1 MDIDS
6 YHNKESAVEG
16 EEGRVP
22 TTARTEVRRHPERGA
37 YETERIRAILDEG
50 LVCHVGIA
58 TDDGPVVIPTTY
70 GRVGDVLYLHGS
82 PASRLLRTL
91 KSGVAVCVTVTLID
105 GLVLAHSTLHHSL
118 NYRSVVIFG
127 TATEVVDLDERA
139 RALALFV
146 EHVVPGRTAD
156 ARAANERELRATLVL
171 ALPIVEA
178 SVKARTGPPL
188 NDPADL
194 DRPVW
199 SGVVPFGL
207 AVGAPERD
215 GDTLPEVPV
224 PGYVAGYARPRR
236 EAPPAGFEP
245 ALPL

>member
-6 YHNKESAVEG
+6 YHNKESVVAAGVAG
-16 EEGRVP
+16 GRVP
-22 TTARTEVRRHPERGA
+22 TTARTEVWRHPERAG
-37 YETERIRAILDEG
+37 YETERIHAILDEG

-82 PASRLLRTL
+82 PASRLLRTV

-105 GLVLAHSTLHHSL
+105 GLVLAHSTRHHSL

-127 TATEVVDLDERA
+127 TATEVDDLEERA

-156 ARAANERELRATLVL
+156 VRPANEKELKATLVL
-171 ALPIVEA
+171 ALPIEEV
-178 SVKARTGPPL
+178 SVKARTGPAL

-199 SGVVPFGL
+199 SGIIPLGL
-207 AVGAPERD
+207 AVGPPQRD

-224 PGYVAGYARPRR
+224 PDHVAGYSRPV
-236 EAPPAGFEP
+236 G
-245 ALPL
+245 